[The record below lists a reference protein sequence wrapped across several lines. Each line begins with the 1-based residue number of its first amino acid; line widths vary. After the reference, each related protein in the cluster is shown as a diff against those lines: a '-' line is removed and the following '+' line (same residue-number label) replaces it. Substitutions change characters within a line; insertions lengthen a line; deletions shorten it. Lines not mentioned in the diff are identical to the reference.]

1 MKSPT
6 YSARD
11 TSIAVMLMIAAC
23 VLIAG
28 TTLIA
33 KMLGP
38 AGSGAQALHPL
49 QVTAGRFLFAFLTL
63 MPFIAFLRMDF
74 QETNWRNHLLRVV
87 FGWAGVS
94 CLFAA
99 AASMRLA
106 DANAISFLNPI
117 VAMILSIP
125 LLGERVGPWRWAG
138 AAVAF
143 AGAVVLTQPGT
154 GAFQPIALI
163 ALLAALLL
171 GSETIL
177 IKRLSDSEP
186 PLRILFI
193 SNSLG
198 ALLSL
203 AAASLVWQWPTAQQW
218 GLMALLG
225 MTMITVQALFI
236 QAARRG
242 DASFVIPFFYTTL
255 IFAGLYDFL
264 VFGEIP
270 SAAAWTG
277 AGLIVAGAL
286 TIAWRERI
294 QRRKQADTKKAA
306 G

>member
-1 MKSPT
+1 MQQRV

-11 TSIAVMLMIAAC
+11 TTIAVFLMLAACILIAA
-23 VLIAG
+23 

-38 AGSGAQALHPL
+38 AGSGADALHPL
-49 QVTAGRFLFAFLTL
+49 QVTAGRFFFAFMALI
-63 MPFIAFLRMDF
+63 PIIAWLRIDF
-74 QETNWRNHLLRVV
+74 QGANWRNHLLRVG

-117 VAMILSIP
+117 VSMILSIP
-125 LLGERVGPWRWAG
+125 LLGEKVGPWRWAG

-143 AGAVVLTQPGT
+143 AGAIVLTQPGT
-154 GAFQPIALI
+154 GAFQPVAII
-163 ALLAALLL
+163 ALLAALFM
-171 GSETIL
+171 GIEMIL
-177 IKRLSDSEP
+177 IKRLSDTEP
-186 PLRILFI
+186 PLRILFM

-198 ALLSL
+198 AILSL
-203 AAASLVWQWPTAQQW
+203 AVASFVWRWPTLSQW
-218 GLMALLG
+218 ALMALLG
-225 MTMITVQALFI
+225 VTMITVQALFI

-255 IFAGLYDFL
+255 IFAGLYDYL
-264 VFGEIP
+264 VFSQLP
-270 SAAAWTG
+270 NAAGLLG
-277 AGLIVAGAL
+277 AGLIVTGAL
-286 TIAWRERI
+286 TIAMRERI
-294 QRRKQADTKKAA
+294 QRQERGKAA